1 MTTAIIISICVLL
14 IIAYVFDL
22 TASKTKIPSVILLL
36 LLGWGVRQLTDLF
49 SIEIPDLNALLPAF
63 GTIGLILIVLE
74 GSLEL
79 EFNRSKLSVLRKSFT
94 VALLSLVALA
104 FVLALVLNYYYGYSF
119 KTALINAIPLCVI
132 SSAVAIPSV
141 KNQIASSKEFIVYE
155 SSLSDIIGILFFNFM
170 AFNETI
176 NASSFGYFGLDL
188 LIMLIISFIAT
199 IGLSFLLSRIDHHI
213 KFAPIVVLIILIY
226 EISKVYHLPALLFIL
241 LFGLFLGNLDELKR
255 FKWIDKLN
263 PAMLDKEVHK
273 FSELVVEGTFLV
285 RASFFLL
292 FGFLIKT
299 SEIINPET
307 LLLAL
312 FTVAAIML
320 IRYLMLKI
328 FRLPVNPLLFIAPRG
343 LITILLFVSIP
354 PESVISDVNKSLI
367 IQVIIIS
374 ALLMMIGLMFSKS
387 NKTASLPDVSEITP

>member
-79 EFNRSKLSVLRKSFT
+79 EFNRSKFSVLRKSFT
-94 VALLSLVALA
+94 IALLSLVALA
-104 FVLALVLNYYYGYSF
+104 FVLAFVLNYYYGYSF
-119 KTALINAIPLCVI
+119 RTALINAIPLCVI

-176 NASSFGYFGLDL
+176 NASSFGFFGLDL

>member
-1 MTTAIIISICVLL
+1 
-14 IIAYVFDL
+14 
-22 TASKTKIPSVILLL
+22 
-36 LLGWGVRQLTDLF
+36 
-49 SIEIPDLNALLPAF
+49 
-63 GTIGLILIVLE
+63 
-74 GSLEL
+74 
-79 EFNRSKLSVLRKSFT
+79 
-94 VALLSLVALA
+94 
-104 FVLALVLNYYYGYSF
+104 
-119 KTALINAIPLCVI
+119 
-132 SSAVAIPSV
+132 V
-141 KNQIASSKEFIVYE
+141 KNEIASSKEFIVYE

-170 AFNETI
+170 AFNQSI

-226 EISKVYHLPALLFIL
+226 EISKIYHLPALLFIL

-255 FKWIDKLN
+255 FKWIDKLK
-263 PAMLDKEVHK
+263 PAILDKEVHK

-299 SEIINPET
+299 SEIINPDT

-312 FTVAAIML
+312 FTIAAIML
-320 IRYLMLKI
+320 IRYLLLKL

-387 NKTASLPDVSEITP
+387 SKTASIPDVSEITP

>member
-22 TASKTKIPSVILLL
+22 TAAKTKIPSVILLL

-79 EFNRSKLSVLRKSFT
+79 EFNRSKLPVLRKSFT
-94 VALLSLVALA
+94 IALLSLVGMAFLLA
-104 FVLALVLNYYYGYSF
+104 FVLNYYYGYSL
-119 KTALINAIPLCVI
+119 KIALINAIPLCVI

-141 KNQIASSKEFIVYE
+141 KNEIASSKEFIVYE

-170 AFNETI
+170 AFNQTI

-387 NKTASLPDVSEITP
+387 NKTASLPDVSEIRP

>member
-79 EFNRSKLSVLRKSFT
+79 EFNRSKFSVLRKSFT

-104 FVLALVLNYYYGYSF
+104 FVLAFVLNYYYGYSF

>member
-1 MTTAIIISICVLL
+1 MTTAIIISICILL

-79 EFNRSKLSVLRKSFT
+79 EFNRSKFSVLRKSFT
-94 VALLSLVALA
+94 VAMLSLVTLA
-104 FVLALVLNYYYGYSF
+104 FGLSYILHFYYGYSL
-119 KTALINAIPLCVI
+119 KTALINVIPLCVI

-141 KNQIASSKEFIVYE
+141 KNQIASNKEFIVYE

-170 AFNETI
+170 VFNESI

-255 FKWIDKLN
+255 FKWIDKLK
-263 PAMLDKEVHK
+263 PAILDKEVHK

-285 RASFFLL
+285 RATFFLL

-299 SEIINPET
+299 SEIINPDT

-312 FTVAAIML
+312 FTIAAIML
-320 IRYLMLKI
+320 IRYLLLKL

-374 ALLMMIGLMFSKS
+374 ALLMMVGLMFSKS
-387 NKTASLPDVSEITP
+387 SKTASIPDVSEITP

>member
-241 LFGLFLGNLDELKR
+241 LFGLFLGNLDELKK
-255 FKWIDKLN
+255 FKWIEKLN
-263 PAMLDKEVHK
+263 PDMLDKEVHK

>member
-285 RASFFLL
+285 RASFSCCS
-292 FGFLIKT
+292 GF
-299 SEIINPET
+299 
-307 LLLAL
+307 
-312 FTVAAIML
+312 
-320 IRYLMLKI
+320 
-328 FRLPVNPLLFIAPRG
+328 
-343 LITILLFVSIP
+343 
-354 PESVISDVNKSLI
+354 
-367 IQVIIIS
+367 
-374 ALLMMIGLMFSKS
+374 
-387 NKTASLPDVSEITP
+387 